1 MKDRLR
7 KLGRFLSRG
16 PIDQPQGRP
25 EARTRNLHL
34 GVDYGTSTS
43 KLVLTDYSAV
53 EGERSFVVRPLQEH
67 GGGGGCRIPSIVSI
81 SGERIRF
88 GFQAAASFAE
98 ANVYRSLKMLCAYPD
113 RYYGD
118 DVTLPAGL
126 DARDLATLFVGHLI
140 QLGQDS
146 AQRYAKRFGAEPQ
159 VGLTLGAPMAQL
171 DDPRLSAMFVEM
183 ARQAHGL
190 GNRLDLLCAV
200 SIENARRALSEVRQE
215 LAGSA
220 VDEPR
225 ALVRSEAEAAL
236 FWAYRS
242 PDIEPGRYACVDV
255 GAGTTSASW
264 FHINA
269 TRSGD
274 VVLKDRLSFYGA
286 ACRPPACDAIDAALA
301 IATEATGSISEM
313 RGREDEL
320 IKTLSTEDMLAV
332 NEILAEI
339 ADVFGVASKEAFR
352 KEESTKRWRESCSR
366 IFFLGGGSRI
376 GEVRQKLIARMAVWL
391 RTDPMADPGLPSDLT
406 EEDGGELCEDPV
418 FLLVAY
424 GLARRLGDVPDVD
437 SPNEVPNFRPT
448 YTIRERVSTD
458 DLYS

>member
-1 MKDRLR
+1 MKDRLK
-7 KLGRFLSRG
+7 KLGRFLSRR
-16 PIDQPQGRP
+16 PIDRSQGRQQ
-25 EARTRNLHL
+25 ARTRNLHL

-53 EGERSFVVRPLQEH
+53 EGERSFVVRLPQER
-67 GGGGGCRIPSIVSI
+67 GGDGGCRIPSIVSI
-81 SGERIRF
+81 SGESIRF
-88 GFQAAASFAE
+88 GFQAATSSAE
-98 ANVYRSLKMLCAYPD
+98 ADVYRSLKMLCAYPD

-118 DVTLPAGL
+118 DVPLPPGL
-126 DARDLATLFVGHLI
+126 DARDLATLYIGHLI
-140 QLGQDS
+140 QLGQDG
-146 AQRYAKRFGAEPQ
+146 ARRYAKRFGAEPQ

-171 DDPRLSAMFVEM
+171 DDPKLSAMFVEM
-183 ARQAHGL
+183 ARQAHSL
-190 GNRLDLLCAV
+190 GGRLDLLRAV
-200 SIENARRALSEVRQE
+200 SIENARRALSQARQE
-215 LAGSA
+215 LAGTA

-236 FWAYRS
+236 FWAHRS
-242 PDIEPGRYACVDV
+242 SDIEPGRYACVDV

-269 TRSGD
+269 TRSRD

-301 IATEATGSISEM
+301 KRTKDAASMSDM
-313 RGREDEL
+313 RGREDQL
-320 IKTLSTEDMLAV
+320 IKTLSIEDMIAV
-332 NEILAEI
+332 NDTLAEI
-339 ADVFGVASKEAFR
+339 ADVFGAASAEAFR
-352 KEESTKRWRESCSR
+352 KEKSTKRWRESCSR

-376 GEVRQKLIARMAVWL
+376 DAVRQKLIARMAVWL
-391 RTDPMADPGLPSDLT
+391 RTDPMANPGLPSDLT
-406 EEDGGELCEDPV
+406 EEDGGELCEDPI

-437 SPNEVPNFRPT
+437 SPNEVEDCTPT
-448 YTIRERVSTD
+448 YPIRERVSTD